1 VVIVVAWEHF
11 DFTVLAIGIKTYG
24 AAFGAVVLL
33 VVDDWKRLY
42 DIGPDFM
49 FFILLLLED
58 IL

>member
-1 VVIVVAWEHF
+1 MAAWEHF
-11 DFTVLAIGIKTYG
+11 DFTVFGIGIKAYG

-33 VVDDWKRLY
+33 VMDNCKRLY

-49 FFILLLLED
+49 FFFLLLFED